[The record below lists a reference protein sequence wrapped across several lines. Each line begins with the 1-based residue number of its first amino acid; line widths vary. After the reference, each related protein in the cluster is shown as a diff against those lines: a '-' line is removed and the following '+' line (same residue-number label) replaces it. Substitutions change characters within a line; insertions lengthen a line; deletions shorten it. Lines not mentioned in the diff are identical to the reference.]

1 MTILI
6 DRFEEDFA
14 VLELIHE
21 SGELLYK
28 NIPVSWLPED
38 AQEGDVLVKAD
49 GRYAIDTKAT
59 EKRRAAAAEKL
70 RALQE
75 H

>member
-1 MTILI
+1 M
-6 DRFEEDFA
+6 
-14 VLELIHE
+14 
-21 SGELLYK
+21 
-28 NIPVSWLPED
+28 SWIPED

-49 GRYAIDTKAT
+49 GRYAIDTKET

-75 H
+75 Q